1 MFPASMRDILNH
13 VQTMELDEDVAMLD
27 GTFDI
32 GIDQIRSIP
41 RDQPTPGYN
50 WMNNSGDAFS
60 EGSYI
65 MSDSESDDSDEYG
78 WIMNEMVS
86 EDYTDEVIESED
98 DTDEVNE
105 SEDDMDE
112 VNEWED
118 MHHAVGPDT
127 SDNSTGLSKETIMEH
142 LQVST
147 LKTEIGGKGEG
158 EKEEIDTCA
167 ICYGEYEESKKIG
180 KLQCGHLFH
189 VDCLISW
196 LSRKNSCPMCRAT
209 ALTV

>member
-1 MFPASMRDILNH
+1 
-13 VQTMELDEDVAMLD
+13 MLD

-41 RDQPTPGYN
+41 RDQPTPAYN
-50 WMNNSGDAFS
+50 WMNNSGDAFL

-86 EDYTDEVIESED
+86 KDYTDEVIESKD

-112 VNEWED
+112 VND
-118 MHHAVGPDT
+118 
-127 SDNSTGLSKETIMEH
+127 
-142 LQVST
+142 T

-167 ICYGEYEESKKIG
+167 ICYGEYEESKKIR

-189 VDCLISW
+189 ADCLISW
-196 LSRKNSCPMCRAT
+196 LSLKIVSPMCR
-209 ALTV
+209 LPH